1 MVNMVITKGFKATC
15 FAAAAFAAFTT
26 FQVNADIVISGTR
39 IVYPQSSKD
48 VIVNLDNRGNKP
60 LLVQTWLDDG
70 RDGVNPQELK
80 LPFVITPP
88 VSRIDPQK
96 GQSLRITYMGST
108 LPQDRESLFWFNV
121 LEIPPKSKAKEGESL
136 NQLQLA
142 FRTRIKL
149 FFRPDGLKGTPG
161 DAAANLKWSQKKEG
175 NTLSL
180 FAQNDSPY
188 NVSVSNVKLKMGGKE
203 YTVDSKSVL
212 PFSGVNMPV
221 KGLSNNISGTV
232 IYNTINDNGGTDKRE
247 AKID

>member
-96 GQSLRITYMGST
+96 GQSLRITYMGNA

-161 DAAANLKWSQKKEG
+161 DAATNLKWSQKKEG

-212 PFSGVNMPV
+212 PFSGVSMPV

>member
-1 MVNMVITKGFKATC
+1 MTNTVFYKGLKATC
-15 FAAAAFAAFTT
+15 FAAAFCAS
-26 FQVNADIVISGTR
+26 FQASADIVISGTR

-48 VIVNLDNRGNKP
+48 VIVNLDNRGSKP

-70 RDGVNPQELK
+70 RDGTNPQELK

-96 GQSLRITYMGST
+96 GQSVRITYMGSA
-108 LPQDRESLFWFNV
+108 LPQDRESMFWFNV
-121 LEIPPKSKAKEGESL
+121 LEIPPKAKAKEGESL

-161 DAAANLKWSQKKEG
+161 NAAKQVKWSQKKEG

-180 FAQNDSPY
+180 VAQNDAPY
-188 NVSVSNVKLKMGGKE
+188 NVSISSATFTASGKTYQVE
-203 YTVDSKSVL
+203 SKSIQ
-212 PFSGVNMPV
+212 PFSNISMPV
-221 KGLSNNISGTV
+221 KGLTNTTSGTV
-232 IYNTINDNGGTDKRE
+232 LYYTINDNGGTEKRE
-247 AKID
+247 AKIN

>member
-1 MVNMVITKGFKATC
+1 MVNTVITKGFKATG
-15 FAAAAFAAFTT
+15 FAAAAFSAFTA

-96 GQSLRITYMGST
+96 GQSLRITYMGSA

-161 DAAANLKWSQKKEG
+161 DAATNLKWSQKKEG

-212 PFSGVNMPV
+212 PFSGVSMPV